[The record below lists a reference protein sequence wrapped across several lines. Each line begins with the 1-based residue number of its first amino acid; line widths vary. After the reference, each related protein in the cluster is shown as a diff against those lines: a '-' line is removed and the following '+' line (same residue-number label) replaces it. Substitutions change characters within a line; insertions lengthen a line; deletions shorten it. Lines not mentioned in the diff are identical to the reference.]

1 MLDLMNIGG
10 TVLPPIH
17 QVPLL
22 NIKIEDIRIDIEP
35 SEIPLLLVIHIEAKL
50 DIKLGF

>member
-1 MLDLMNIGG
+1 MLDLMNTGS
-10 TVLPPIH
+10 TVLPQIPQI
-17 QVPLL
+17 PLL

-35 SEIPLLLVIHIEAKL
+35 SAISLLPVIRIEAQL

>member
-1 MLDLMNIGG
+1 MLDLMNTGSDI
-10 TVLPPIH
+10 LP

-35 SEIPLLLVIHIEAKL
+35 SAIPLLPVIRIQAQL

>member
-1 MLDLMNIGG
+1 MLYLMSIGS
-10 TVLPPIH
+10 TVLPPISK
-17 QVPLL
+17 VPLL

-35 SEIPLLLVIHIEAKL
+35 SEIPLLPVIHIEAKL

>member
-1 MLDLMNIGG
+1 MLDLMNTGSNI
-10 TVLPPIH
+10 LP

-35 SEIPLLLVIHIEAKL
+35 SAIPLLPVIHIEAKL
-50 DIKLGF
+50 DIRLGF

>member
-1 MLDLMNIGG
+1 MLDLMNIGN
-10 TVLPPIH
+10 TVLPLIP

-22 NIKIEDIRIDIEP
+22 NIKIEDNRIDIEP
-35 SEIPLLLVIHIEAKL
+35 SAVPLLPVIRIEARL